1 MTCFKKSFY
10 LKNIIVGI
18 SMSSLFLYSLVA
30 QAEVIKAGQKLTF
43 VLSENKAN
51 ADEVRQQY
59 FSKAFPLAQAAGM
72 KEITTFKPT
81 MIMGGG
87 NPDGSGL
94 YLWPSNEAANSTR
107 NDPVYIKDYRPL
119 RTQAWNQLQAIDIDV
134 KEQMEITF
142 DKTKVYSVVFI
153 WLKDKAKYEQ
163 YFKATQVVRD
173 RLGVKTLIKL
183 PTSRY
188 DKLTEGEITSP
199 DLLIMLQW
207 NKKEDFQAY
216 SHSPEFK
223 AVEETFM
230 QSLNGF
236 EWYQLDFWN

>member
-1 MTCFKKSFY
+1 MTRFKKSFY
-10 LKNIIVGI
+10 LKNIIAG
-18 SMSSLFLYSLVA
+18 SSLLLCSLIA

-119 RTQAWNQLQAIDIDV
+119 RTQAWNQLQAIDID
-134 KEQMEITF
+134 ITETLDISF
-142 DKTKVYSVVFI
+142 DKTKSYSAALI

-163 YFKATQVVRD
+163 YFKATQIVRD

-183 PTSRY
+183 PGTRY
-188 DKLTEGEITSP
+188 DKLTDGVITPP
-199 DLLIMLQW
+199 DLVIILEW
-207 NKKEDFQAY
+207 NKPEDLQAY
-216 SHSPEFK
+216 SNSPEFK
-223 AVEETFM
+223 AVQETFM

-236 EWYQLDFWN
+236 ELYQLGFWN